1 MSYQYDL
8 FVIGAGSGGVRASRI
23 AAGKG
28 YKVAVAEASALG
40 GTCVNIGC
48 VPKKLFVYGSEFSH
62 AFKDAQGYGWENV
75 SGEFNWPTL
84 RDNKTAEIQRLNGIY
99 QSMLDRAGV
108 DIINGY
114 ARFVDEHTVE
124 VNGTQY
130 TAEKILIAVGGKP
143 FIPEFK
149 GSDLVVS
156 SNEMF
161 FLEAL
166 PKKALV
172 VGGGYIA
179 VEFAGI
185 LNGLGVDTTLSY
197 RGEQVLRGFDQDIR
211 DFAQEEYKKA
221 GVDVQLNTDVE
232 SIQLVDSSNPEGE
245 RLVRFKDGREEI
257 FGLILYA
264 TGRIPYTDSL
274 ALDKAG
280 IETEKGAIKVDSNF
294 TTNVPSVFAIGD
306 VINRLQLTPVAIGE
320 AMALISYW
328 FEGKAVTFDYDNVP
342 TAVFSQ
348 PQIGTV
354 GLGEEEAEKRGYDFR
369 VYQTDFRAMK
379 HTLSGSTE
387 RTLMKMVVDNKTDK
401 VLGAHMVGDY
411 AGEIIQGL
419 GVALKAGATKADFDS
434 TVGVHPTSAEEFVTF
449 SEASLKKGNWAKKQ
463 GYEYQR

>member
-1 MSYQYDL
+1 MSFQYDL

-62 AFKDAQGYGWENV
+62 SFKDAKGYGWENV
-75 SGEFNWPTL
+75 SGDFNWPTL

-99 QSMLDRAGV
+99 QSMLEKAGV
-108 DIINGY
+108 EIINGY
-114 ARFVDEHTVE
+114 ARFVDAHTVE

-143 FIPEFK
+143 FIPEFT

-161 FLEAL
+161 FLDAL
-166 PKKALV
+166 PSKALV

-185 LNGLGVDTTLSY
+185 LNGIGVDTTLAY
-197 RGEQVLRGFDQDIR
+197 RGAQVLRGFDQDIR

-221 GVDVQLNTDVE
+221 GVNLQVNTDVD
-232 SIQLVDSSNPEGE
+232 SI
-245 RLVRFKDGREEI
+245 RLADDTQSDGDRIVRFKDGTEEA

-264 TGRIPYTDSL
+264 TGRVPYTDSL
-274 ALDKAG
+274 NLAAAG
-280 IETEKGAIKVDSNF
+280 IEQEKGAIKVDSNF
-294 TTNVPSVFAIGD
+294 QTNVPGVFAIGD

-320 AMALISYW
+320 AMSLIGYW
-328 FEGKAVTFDYDNVP
+328 FDNKPVTFDYDNVP

-387 RTLMKMVVDNKTDK
+387 RTLMKMLVDNKTD
-401 VLGAHMVGDY
+401 VVIGAHMVGDY

-419 GVALKAGATKADFDS
+419 GVAVKAGATKADFDA

-449 SEASLKKGNWAKKQ
+449 SEGSLKK
-463 GYEYQR
+463 R